1 MRISSLNFLQG
12 PVESMTRLQGEVA
25 RTQSQLSSGQKL
37 LNPADDPVAAGRVQ
51 ELERWLLAAEQQQR
65 NADSLGGRLV
75 LQESALADASDLL
88 QRMQELGV
96 QGGNGALD
104 ESLRRMLAIEVRS
117 RAEQLLQVANRRS
130 PSGEYL
136 FAGARTGTEPFDRQG
151 GAVAYAGDEQLRTVE
166 IAPGQRIADGFAGS
180 ELFMAVPRG
189 NGQFALRAAATNAG
203 TGVLGAGSVVSPA
216 AWVPG
221 DYEIEFTAAGAWEA
235 RDGTGSLVASGNRA
249 AGQAIEFRGIRVALT
264 GDPVVGDRFIVEGG
278 GTEDLFATV
287 DRLARALEAPVGDAA
302 QRTAVANE
310 LNAVT
315 RQLGQSL
322 DHLLNARSVVGVRL
336 GAIDYAQASRAALKE
351 DVTTSLSGL
360 RDADYAELITRLNA
374 QMNGLQAAQQSY
386 ARIARLSL
394 FDYL

>member
-1 MRISSLNFLQG
+1 
-12 PVESMTRLQGEVA
+12 
-25 RTQSQLSSGQKL
+25 
-37 LNPADDPVAAGRVQ
+37 
-51 ELERWLLAAEQQQR
+51 
-65 NADSLGGRLV
+65 
-75 LQESALADASDLL
+75 
-88 QRMQELGV
+88 
-96 QGGNGALD
+96 
-104 ESLRRMLAIEVRS
+104 
-117 RAEQLLQVANRRS
+117 
-130 PSGEYL
+130 
-136 FAGARTGTEPFDRQG
+136 
-151 GAVAYAGDEQLRTVE
+151 
-166 IAPGQRIADGFAGS
+166 
-180 ELFMAVPRG
+180 
-189 NGQFALRAAATNAG
+189 
-203 TGVLGAGSVVSPA
+203 VLGAGSVVSPA

-235 RDGTGSLVASGNRA
+235 RDGTGSLVASGDRA